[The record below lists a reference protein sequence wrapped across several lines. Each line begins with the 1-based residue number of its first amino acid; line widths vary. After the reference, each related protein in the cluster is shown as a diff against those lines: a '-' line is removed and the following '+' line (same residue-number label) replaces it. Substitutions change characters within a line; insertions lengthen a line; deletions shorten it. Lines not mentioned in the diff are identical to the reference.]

1 MIVIR
6 DSKTVCLN
14 FSWSK
19 SVNDNLKHVIEFI
32 KKSNGS
38 LTENK
43 LSNETEK
50 LLLKY
55 KHWNNIH
62 EHRKQQNEWAT

>member
-1 MIVIR
+1 MEEYMIVIR

-19 SVNDNLKHVIEFI
+19 SFNDNLKHVIEFI

-43 LSNETEK
+43 LNNETEK

-55 KHWNNIH
+55 KH
-62 EHRKQQNEWAT
+62 

>member
-6 DSKTVCLN
+6 DSKMVCLN

-43 LSNETEK
+43 LNNETEK

-55 KHWNNIH
+55 KH
-62 EHRKQQNEWAT
+62 